1 MSRRIYHKKKS
12 SGSSM
17 KVVLWLVIAAGIG
30 WFGYQAFHDVLIF
43 NPNKLVENSALKAEA
58 FAAPVEE
65 ISSREGIKAYYFE
78 DHTNPIVSVSFLFKN
93 AGWAYDPQQ
102 GLGTANMTASLLTE
116 GAGKYNS
123 QQFKEV
129 LEDKAINI
137 SYSADKD
144 DFGGSLL
151 TLKSNLREAADLL
164 KLTLTEPAFE
174 RGDMKRI
181 KEQMLVAIDR
191 QTEYPESLLSL
202 VWAQDLY
209 GNHPYAR
216 NPVGKKADI
225 KELDKEDLRKFM
237 RDNLTKN
244 NLIVGVAGDISRTEA
259 EKLLD
264 KVFGGLPE
272 GAPSRGIA
280 DAKFYFDGHEKDV
293 YGALPQIVAIFTAQG
308 VARSDAD
315 FYPLYIA
322 NQIFGGSGLNSRVS
336 KAARE
341 DKGLTYGVGSYLVI
355 DDKAKLIKGGFS
367 STPEN
372 YKQVQE
378 IVKAEWVKM
387 GQGVTKDEFEQARNY
402 MTASYNLRFAALPN
416 IASTLVAMQKE
427 NLGRDFLQKRNDY
440 VNAVT
445 PDDVNAAAAKYFG
458 RDNLIWVSVGTKN
471 EKKEH

>member
-1 MSRRIYHKKKS
+1 MARRIYHKKKS
-12 SGSSM
+12 SGGM
-17 KVVLWLVIAAGIG
+17 FKVVFGLAVVAGIG
-30 WFGYQAFHDVLIF
+30 WFGYCSLNEALVF
-43 NPNKLVENSALKAEA
+43 NPNKLVENSALKAEV

-65 ISSREGIKAYYFE
+65 ITSREGIKAYYFE
-78 DHTNPIVSVSFLFKN
+78 DHTNPIVSISFLFKN
-93 AGWAYDPQQ
+93 AGSAYDPQWQ
-102 GLGTANMTASLLTE
+102 FGVANMTASLLTE

-123 QQFKEV
+123 QQLKEI
-129 LEDKAINI
+129 LEDKAISI

-144 DFGGSLL
+144 DFGGNMQ
-151 TLKSNLREAADLL
+151 TLKSNLREATDLL
-164 KLTLTEPAFE
+164 KLTLTEPAFD
-174 RGDMKRI
+174 RSDMKRV

-202 VWAQDLY
+202 VWVQDLY
-209 GNHPYAR
+209 GSHPYGR

-225 KELDKEDLRKFM
+225 KELDKEKLQKFM
-237 RDNLTKN
+237 QNKLTRS
-244 NLIVGVAGDISRTEA
+244 NLIVGIAGDISRMEA

-264 KVFGGLPE
+264 KVFGGLLE
-272 GAPSRGIA
+272 GMSLRGLV
-280 DAKFYFDGHEKDV
+280 DAKVYFDGHEKNV
-293 YGALPQIVAIFTAQG
+293 RGELPQAVAIFTAQG
-308 VARSDAD
+308 VARNDAD

-367 STPEN
+367 ATPDN

-378 IVKAEWVKM
+378 IVKAEWLKM

-402 MTASYNLRFAALPN
+402 MTA
-416 IASTLVAMQKE
+416 TLVAMQKE

-445 PDDVNAAAAKYFG
+445 LDDVNTAAAKYFG
-458 RDNLIWVSVGTKN
+458 RDNLVWVSVGTKN
-471 EKKEH
+471 EMEEQ

>member
-1 MSRRIYHKKKS
+1 MARRIYHKKKS
-12 SGSSM
+12 SGGM
-17 KVVLWLVIAAGIG
+17 FKVVFGLAVVAGIG
-30 WFGYQAFHDVLIF
+30 WFGYCSLNEALVF
-43 NPNKLVENSALKAEA
+43 NPNKLVENSALKAEV

-65 ISSREGIKAYYFE
+65 ITSREGIKAYYFE
-78 DHTNPIVSVSFLFKN
+78 DHTNPIVSISFLFKN
-93 AGWAYDPQQ
+93 AGSAYDPQWQ
-102 GLGTANMTASLLTE
+102 FGVANMTASLLTE

-123 QQFKEV
+123 QQLKEI
-129 LEDKAINI
+129 LEDKAISI

-144 DFGGSLL
+144 DFGGNMQ
-151 TLKSNLREAADLL
+151 TLKSNLREATDLL
-164 KLTLTEPAFE
+164 KLTLTEPAFD
-174 RGDMKRI
+174 RSDMKRV

-202 VWAQDLY
+202 VWVQDLY
-209 GNHPYAR
+209 GSHPYGR

-225 KELDKEDLRKFM
+225 KELDKEKLQKFM
-237 RDNLTKN
+237 QNKLTRS
-244 NLIVGVAGDISRTEA
+244 NLIVGIAGDISRMEA

-272 GAPSRGIA
+272 GMSLRGLV
-280 DAKFYFDGHEKDV
+280 DAKVYFDGHEKNV
-293 YGALPQIVAIFTAQG
+293 RGELPQAVAIFTAQG
-308 VARSDAD
+308 VARNDAD

-367 STPEN
+367 ATPDN

-378 IVKAEWVKM
+378 IVKAEWLKM

-402 MTASYNLRFAALPN
+402 MTA
-416 IASTLVAMQKE
+416 TLVAMQKE

-445 PDDVNAAAAKYFG
+445 LDDVNTAAAKYFG
-458 RDNLIWVSVGTKN
+458 RDNLVWVSVGTKN
-471 EKKEH
+471 EMEEQ